1 MKIYAV
7 HAKTFADQRTL
18 DKLVG
23 KDVWALG
30 YDAYTNTNNY
40 YRLVEKFPSR
50 KGDMPTNYVCNTLAS
65 VYFFPGQQSVN
76 EIKISEGIRTWI
88 QLSDLKIYV
97 PLELYTTAE
106 IYNIM
111 EDKAGD
117 ESLV

>member
-1 MKIYAV
+1 MKIYA
-7 HAKTFADQRTL
+7 ARSKTFADQRTL

-40 YRLVEKFPSR
+40 YRLVEKFSSS
-50 KGDMPTNYVCNTLAS
+50 KGDMPTNYVCNKLAS

-76 EIKISEGIRTWI
+76 EIKMSEHIKEWVP
-88 QLSDLKIYV
+88 LSELKIYV

-111 EDKAGD
+111 EDKVGD
-117 ESLV
+117 ERLV